1 MKAFRG
7 TLLALVALLALLGAL
22 WMVRPVELTPEQKR
36 VALKGV
42 ERPIFVFE
50 KANLVKIE
58 VTRPEGVIV
67 LGERADGWWLEGEQ
81 LRASRSMVNRVKHQL
96 HDLVAR
102 ATVVEGPADEALYGL
117 GSSTIHVKLTFRDGS
132 TEEFDAGD
140 PNPSGVSFYIRKTG
154 DTAVYTVKKS
164 AVDYYSLSLSEFRE
178 RRFASFDSKDVD
190 ALLADLPEGKRLAFQ
205 RTGERSWDM
214 LEPKQFAA
222 NDSEIRGLLGRV
234 SALKAIQFVTD
245 DDSDLARFGL
255 DKPRARV
262 TIRFSGREPLT
273 LLLGAA
279 TGEKD
284 GEYVLAY
291 VKLAEE
297 PTVYAARDGLLEDY
311 LADPETFRLKRFARM
326 DPNTLASLVTT
337 FSGDERDPDLTGTV
351 TVKMEADKWFWDTGV
366 PVPGSTPK
374 RLATRVANVQAD
386 EFVAEVAA
394 DGKYGFEKPRAT
406 IVMNDRGGE
415 ARTIVVGDNAPPM
428 LDPEGH
434 ERERFY
440 ARAVEFPEVYI
451 IDSGLID
458 VVKDLMREHRRK
470 ATGDDEK
477 TERRERIENER
488 AGGPTPAL
496 APAGAPGV
504 PR

>member
-7 TLLALVALLALLGAL
+7 TLFALVALLGLLGA
-22 WMVRPVELTPEQKR
+22 WWFVRPVELTPAER
-36 VALKGV
+36 NAALKSA
-42 ERPIFVFE
+42 EKPIFVFE
-50 KANLVKIE
+50 KANLVKVE
-58 VTRPEGVIV
+58 VTRPEGTIV
-67 LGERADGWWLEGEQ
+67 LGERADGWWLEGDD

-102 ATVVEGPADEALYGL
+102 ATVVDGPADDALYGL
-117 GSSTIHVKLTFRDGS
+117 GTSTIHVKLTFRDGS

-140 PNPSGVSFYIRKTG
+140 PNPTGVSFYIRKTG

-164 AVDYYSLSLSEFRE
+164 AVDYYSLSLAEFRE
-178 RRFASFDSKDVD
+178 RRFATFDSKDVD
-190 ALLADLPEGKRLAFQ
+190 ALAAELPEGRRLAFQ

-214 LEPKQFAA
+214 LEPRQFAA

-245 DDSDLARFGL
+245 DPDADGKSLAFYGL
-255 DKPRARV
+255 DAPRARI

-273 LLLGAA
+273 LLLGAP

-284 GEYVLAY
+284 GEYALAY

-297 PTVYAARDGLLEDY
+297 PTIYASRDGLLEDY

-337 FSGDERDPDLTGTV
+337 FAGDARDPDLTGTV
-351 TVKMEADKWFWDTGV
+351 TVRMEADRWLWDTGV

-386 EFVAEVAA
+386 EFVAEVAPDA
-394 DGKYGFEKPRAT
+394 EYGFDAPLAT
-406 IVMNDRGGE
+406 IVMNDRSGE
-415 ARTIVVGDNAPPM
+415 SRTIVVGDNAPAVT
-428 LDPEGH
+428 DPEG
-434 ERERFY
+434 RARDRFY
-440 ARAVEFPEVYI
+440 ARALEFPEIYI
-451 IDSGLID
+451 IDSGVVD

-470 ATGDDEK
+470 ATGDTEK
-477 TERRERIENER
+477 TERRDRIEAER
-488 AGGPTPAL
+488 AGA
-496 APAGAPGV
+496 AVPGSV
-504 PR
+504 E

>member
-7 TLLALVALLALLGAL
+7 TLLALVALLALLGAW
-22 WMVRPVELTPEQKR
+22 WMVRPVELTPAEKKA
-36 VALKGV
+36 ALKGV
-42 ERPIFVFE
+42 EKPIFVFE
-50 KANLVKIE
+50 KANLVKVE
-58 VTRPEGVIV
+58 VTRPEGTIV
-67 LGERADGWWLEGEQ
+67 LAERADGWWLEGEE

-102 ATVVEGPADEALYGL
+102 ATVVDGPADDALYGL
-117 GSSTIHVKLTFRDGS
+117 GTSTIHVKLTFRDGS

-164 AVDYYSLSLSEFRE
+164 AVDYYSLSLAEFRE

-190 ALLADLPEGKRLAFQ
+190 ALAADLPGGKRLAFQ

-214 LEPKQFAA
+214 LEPRQFAA

-245 DDSDLARFGL
+245 DDADLAKYGL
-255 DKPRARV
+255 AQPRARI

-273 LLLGAA
+273 LLLGAP

-291 VKLAEE
+291 VKLLDE
-297 PTVYAARDGLLEDY
+297 PTIYAARDGLLEDY
-311 LADPETFRLKRFARM
+311 EADTETFRLKRFARM

-386 EFVAEVAA
+386 EFVAEAA
-394 DGKYGFEKPRAT
+394 TNGEYGFEKPLAT

-415 ARTIVVGDNAPPM
+415 SRTIVVGKGAPP
-428 LDPEGH
+428 LTDPEGH

-451 IDSGLID
+451 IDSGVVD

-470 ATGDDEK
+470 ATGDAEK
-477 TERRERIENER
+477 TERRDRIDQER
-488 AGGPTPAL
+488 GGAAVPP
-496 APAGAPGV
+496 GAPK
-504 PR
+504 